1 MTSCSSL
8 RQLGRTV
15 CRQKKVEYDL
25 SSTPL
30 DRCLSTADLSLIAI
44 GCMLGSGVYVLTGE
58 IAGEMAGPAGTV
70 SFLISGLVALMAAM
84 CYMECATRLPETG
97 ASYLYAYVSF
107 GEIFA
112 FMIGWNAIILRVMSV
127 ALVSRGWSAYFDNVI
142 NGVVGNWTVEVILD
156 GEPWD
161 SPLLG
166 NYPDFLAAGIAFLVC
181 ILVAVGTSISARAN
195 GFFVTINVITV
206 ALVLVTGFVY
216 ADFDNLTHP
225 DGYFPFGFNGILTG
239 AAACFTG
246 YCGFEAVAFS
256 AEEAKDPS
264 RGLPIGVIIGFM
276 VSMLCYSGVLFS
288 LTAMVPYTDINVE
301 SPFVS
306 AFGAV
311 GANWMQYVV
320 AVGALCSMT
329 GCIINCV
336 FCVAR
341 CIYALARDG
350 LLPKF
355 LGYTHPVSKTP
366 VTSTLFGGSLS
377 VVITIFIDFVSLI
390 QFLSLVA
397 FIEFIIVIASSIM
410 LRYRPDQDVNGYA
423 SLGGSNTHVTEVSH
437 VPNGNIQ
444 NGSAPN
450 GGTPNGKGHKHHR
463 HHRNSAETTP
473 LLNTNGKPHPKR
485 CYQDSSLKR
494 MGAANPGPTVALSI
508 IGFVGFSCGAMVLL
522 SYFLEEISSGSVP
535 YICVLIAFLLLAVI
549 ACIPLVRLPQ
559 YGENVPFKV
568 PLMPYFPLVSL
579 LANVFLMVQFS
590 AIAFMEFGIWTAIG
604 LVVYFIYGVRHS
616 HESDKYKHRISR
628 HVDVQPNGAVT
639 ESIPITRDFE
649 TSDRGSRRS
658 SADNNAYWAG
668 DSLMTS
674 SETSFAGC

>member
-1 MTSCSSL
+1 
-8 RQLGRTV
+8 
-15 CRQKKVEYDL
+15 
-25 SSTPL
+25 
-30 DRCLSTADLSLIAI
+30 
-44 GCMLGSGVYVLTGE
+44 
-58 IAGEMAGPAGTV
+58 MAGPAGAI
-70 SFLISGLVALMAAM
+70 SFLISGIVALMAAM

-97 ASYLYAYVSF
+97 ASYLYAYVAF

-127 ALVSRGWSAYFDNVI
+127 ALVSRGWSAYFDNII

-166 NYPDFLAAGIAFLVC
+166 DYPDFLAAGIAILVC

-206 ALVLVTGFVY
+206 ALVLITGFVY

-225 DGYFPFGFNGILTG
+225 DGYFPFGFNGVLTG
-239 AAACFTG
+239 SAACFTG

-256 AEEAKDPS
+256 AEEAKNPS

-276 VSMLCYSGVLFS
+276 VSMLCYSGVLIS

-301 SPFVS
+301 SPFVA

-377 VVITIFIDFVSLI
+377 VIITIFVDFVSLI

-410 LRYRPDQDVNGYA
+410 LRYRPDQEVSGYA

-437 VPNGNIQ
+437 VPNGSIQNASIQ
-444 NGSAPN
+444 NGSAQN
-450 GGTPNGKGHKHHR
+450 GGTPNGKKGHRHH

-473 LLNTNGKPHPKR
+473 LLNNNGKPHPKR
-485 CYQDSSLKR
+485 RYQDNKR
-494 MGAANPGPTVALSI
+494 VGAANPGPTVALCI
-508 IGFVGFSCGAMVLL
+508 IGFVCFSCGSMVLL
-522 SYFLEEISSGSVP
+522 TYFFDEISSGSLP
-535 YICVLIAFLLLAVI
+535 YILSLAALLLLTLIV
-549 ACIPLVRLPQ
+549 CIPLIRLPQ
-559 YGENVPFKV
+559 YGDNIPFKV
-568 PLMPYFPLVSL
+568 RLNFDPS
-579 LANVFLMVQFS
+579 
-590 AIAFMEFGIWTAIG
+590 
-604 LVVYFIYGVRHS
+604 
-616 HESDKYKHRISR
+616 
-628 HVDVQPNGAVT
+628 
-639 ESIPITRDFE
+639 
-649 TSDRGSRRS
+649 
-658 SADNNAYWAG
+658 
-668 DSLMTS
+668 
-674 SETSFAGC
+674 